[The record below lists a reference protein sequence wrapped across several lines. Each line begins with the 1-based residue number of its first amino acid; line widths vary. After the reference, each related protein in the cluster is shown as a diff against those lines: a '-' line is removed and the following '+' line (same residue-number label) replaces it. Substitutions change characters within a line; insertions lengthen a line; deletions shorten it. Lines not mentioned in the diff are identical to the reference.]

1 MRKLMLTFAAFAAVL
16 LPGSPAWAHAELTA
30 SAPARDAT
38 LAAAPTSV
46 TVTFSEH
53 LNPEFTTIVVSDSA
67 RQRLAASAPVV
78 DAGSGTV
85 TLSPPPGNGTYTVAY
100 RVVSVDGHTAQG
112 SYAFTVADPALPPA
126 PTTAPAVAAP
136 PVDSGGTSTALLIG
150 LGVLAVAITI
160 LLYVSWRRRTRVRA

>member
-1 MRKLMLTFAAFAAVL
+1 MNKLMLTFAAFVAVL

-46 TVTFSEH
+46 TVTFSER
-53 LNPEFTTIVVSDSA
+53 LNPEFTTIVVSDSS

-126 PTTAPAVAAP
+126 PTTAPAVAEP
-136 PVDSGGTSTALLIG
+136 PADSGGTSTALQIG
-150 LGVLAVAITI
+150 LGVLAAASAA
-160 LLYVSWRRRTRVRA
+160 LLYLSWRRRMRVRP

>member
-1 MRKLMLTFAAFAAVL
+1 MNKLLLTFAAFVAVQ

-46 TVTFSEH
+46 TVTFSER
-53 LNPEFTTIVVSDSA
+53 LNPEFTTIVISDSA

-78 DAGSGTV
+78 EAGSGTV

-126 PTTAPAVAAP
+126 PTTAPAMAAP
-136 PVDSGGTSTALLIG
+136 PAGSGGTSATLLIG
-150 LGVLAVAITI
+150 LGVLAAVSAI
-160 LLYVSWRRRTRVRA
+160 LLFLSRRRARLRL